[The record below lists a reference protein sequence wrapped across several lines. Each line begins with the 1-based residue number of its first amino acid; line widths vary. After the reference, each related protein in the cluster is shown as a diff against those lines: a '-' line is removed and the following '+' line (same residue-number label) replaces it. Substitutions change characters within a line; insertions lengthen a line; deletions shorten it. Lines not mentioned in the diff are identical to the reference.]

1 MARVCQFCG
10 KRTEVGRTITK
21 RGLAKSKGG
30 VGEKITGSSKRKFK
44 PNIQSVRAVIDGE
57 TRRVKVCAAC
67 LRSGKV
73 VKPAS

>member
-30 VGEKITGSSKRKFK
+30 VGEKITGSSKRRFK
-44 PNIQSVRAVIDGE
+44 PNIQNVRAVIDGE
-57 TRRVKVCAAC
+57 TRRVKICAAC
-67 LRSGKV
+67 LRSGKI
-73 VKPAS
+73 VKPA

>member
-10 KRTEVGRTITK
+10 KHTEVGRAITK

-44 PNIQSVRAVIDGE
+44 PNIQNVRAVIDGE
-57 TRRVKVCAAC
+57 TRRVKVCTAC

-73 VKPAS
+73 VKPA